1 MNSNIIN
8 EILKGYIVAALWT
21 EEERLNDEYG
31 VDDELI
37 YGDNDDDELEKIINL
52 SSNINKKGFDTF
64 TKEDIEDNSLIKAYT
79 DIKEFIK
86 KVGED
91 TIESAITED
100 NVEPDTIGHDLWL
113 TRNGHG
119 AGFFDGHYDEE
130 IEEKFL
136 NASREMG
143 SVDLYINENGKLSFS
158 NEHVFENKNNN
169 MKILVNEEDLK
180 YIEESI
186 MNGLIIKEDLRR
198 WFKEK
203 WVDVSKKVGG
213 KHPPCGRKEAKD
225 KGYPKC
231 RPSKKVSKDTP
242 KTAGSYSKKEKKSMT
257 SQKRSAE
264 KKDPKVGKGNLPT
277 MTRFDENRV
286 INLKLPEINEK
297 NLPPTLNVLNESKI
311 NLSEGLQYHL
321 KNEKQIIENV
331 YRVYSEKFFK
341 LFNESRELVNKN
353 ILNVFGD
360 DKVLLKTDIGKTG
373 IYEGNEVY
381 LDIPFVL
388 DEEEYLVEAKH
399 RGKEVKLNKPFRTPG
414 GPKKFAVYV
423 KSPGGNIKKVTFGDP
438 NLRVRNNN
446 KAAAKSFRARHKCDQ
461 KKDRTTAG
469 YWSCNVSRY
478 RKALGIK
485 SSNPW

>member
-1 MNSNIIN
+1 MNSYIIN
-8 EILKGYIVAALWT
+8 EILKGYIIAALWT

-130 IEEKFL
+130 REEKFL

-143 SVDLYINENGKLSFS
+143 SVDLHINENGKLSFS
-158 NEHVFENKNNN
+158 NEHVFENKKNN
-169 MKILVNEEDLK
+169 MEIIVNEEDLI

-186 MNGLIIKEDLRR
+186 MNGLIVKEDLRR

-203 WVDVSKKVGG
+203 WVDVSKKVDG

-242 KTAGSYSKKEKKSMT
+242 KTASSYSKKEKKSMT
-257 SQKRSAE
+257 SQKRRAE
-264 KKDPKVGKGNLPT
+264 KKEPKSGKGNLPT
-277 MTRFDENRV
+277 FTRFDENRSIDLV
-286 INLKLPEINEK
+286 LPEISEK
-297 NLPPTLNVLNESKI
+297 NLPPTLNVLNESKL

-321 KNEKQIIENV
+321 KNKKQIIENV
-331 YRVYSEKFFK
+331 YRVYSEKFFE

-399 RGKEVKLNKPFRTPG
+399 RGREVKLNKPFRTPG

-446 KAAAKSFRARHKCDQ
+446 KSAAKSFRARHKCDQ

-478 RKALGIK
+478 KRLLGLR
-485 SSNPW
+485 SSRSW